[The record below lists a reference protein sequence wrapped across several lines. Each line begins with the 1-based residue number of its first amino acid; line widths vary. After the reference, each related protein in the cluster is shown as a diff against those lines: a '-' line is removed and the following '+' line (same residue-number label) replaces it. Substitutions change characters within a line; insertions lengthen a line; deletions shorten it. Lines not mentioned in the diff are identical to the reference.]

1 MIKTL
6 SIMIKDSFITLL
18 MGFISCGIFLVV
30 MVQLETVLLFIGD
43 AIGIT
48 IVSIIGF
55 GVICKIFTKSPK
67 LQTQTEDDE
76 STV

>member
-1 MIKTL
+1 
-6 SIMIKDSFITLL
+6 MIKDSFITLL

-48 IVSIIGF
+48 MVSIIGF
-55 GVICKIFTKSPK
+55 AILCKIFIKSPQPK
-67 LQTQTEDDE
+67 TQTEDDE
-76 STV
+76 PTV